1 MRIFYSLIL
10 FLLIFTSRYAFSQN
24 EKDKDLNKTVF
35 SIDGEFRNRFE
46 FSPSVGGR
54 NVLVPENTRSG
65 LSFWQR
71 SRIIMSFH
79 NSTIETKF
87 SLQDVR
93 PFVDN
98 ELGWKSNNGNA
109 LSIHEAW
116 AKYYIFNG
124 YDAKLGLKLGRMEV
138 LNSDERL
145 IGNSDWDHYGAAFD
159 AISLEYENK
168 IYAAKANFGISFNSA
183 ELPGIAIK
191 YRTLGFFNFSKVFSE
206 YFVLNVSDLMEGY
219 DEATALVKANYVRN
233 TFGINPV
240 FTVSALEFELS
251 AYFQH
256 GTPNVLIGSEEN
268 PDKYAGKMY
277 TAKFFYKFGNLKFG
291 IGYDNYSGEA
301 YNDTHSDYKN
311 KVFFSPFSS
320 GHIFFGNT
328 DFHLKLLGKGRGL
341 TDVNVSFSGEINKK
355 TDFFIGMNFL
365 GYSNT
370 HAYPDPLGNLI
381 EYNSAGKNL
390 DFLVKRKLGEKMD
403 VKTGYSVFLPTDH
416 LRRENNRLLGI
427 PIDTPSKFHGWA
439 WLMFSFKPN
448 FFNTGK

>member
-1 MRIFYSLIL
+1 MRIFYSFI
-10 FLLIFTSRYAFSQN
+10 FILLIFTSRYTLAQSG
-24 EKDKDLNKTVF
+24 KDKDVDEAVF

-54 NVLVPENTRSG
+54 NVLVPENTGSG
-65 LSFWQR
+65 FSFWQR

-79 NSTIETKF
+79 NNSIETKF

-93 PFVDN
+93 PFVGN

-116 AKYYIFNG
+116 AKYLIFNG
-124 YDAKLGLKLGRMEV
+124 YDTKLGLKLGRMEV
-138 LNSDERL
+138 FNSDERL
-145 IGNSDWDHYGAAFD
+145 IGKSDWDHYGAAFD
-159 AISLEYENK
+159 ALSFEYENEV
-168 IYAAKANFGISFNSA
+168 YAVKANLGVSFNSA
-183 ELPGIAIK
+183 ELPGLAVK

-206 YFVLNVSDLMEGY
+206 YMELNVCDLMEGY
-219 DEATALVKANYVRN
+219 DEANGLTTANYVRN

-240 FTVSALEFELS
+240 FKVSALEFKLS

-256 GTPNVLIGSEEN
+256 GTPNVLIGPNLN

-277 TAKFFYKFGNLKFG
+277 AAKLFYKFGHLKFG

-301 YNDTHSDYKN
+301 YNDTLSDFKN
-311 KVFFSPFSS
+311 KVFFSPYFS
-320 GHIFFGNT
+320 GHNFFGNT
-328 DFHLKLLGKGRGL
+328 DFHLKLMGKGRGL
-341 TDVNVSFSGEINKK
+341 TDVNVSFSGDINKK
-355 TDFFIGMNFL
+355 TDFFIGINFI

-381 EYNSAGKNL
+381 EYNSAGKNMDL
-390 DFLVKRKLGEKMD
+390 TVTRKLGEKMD
-403 VKTGYSVFLPTDH
+403 VKVGYSVFLPSDH
-416 LRRENNRLLGI
+416 LKIENNQLLGI
-427 PIDTPSKFHGWA
+427 LVDTPTKFHGWA
-439 WLMFSFKPN
+439 WMMFSFKPQ